1 MSQLPFFTW
10 HNILCAAVV
19 GAVGVHECVRAAC
32 VRAACFLRLPFCP
45 RTRTSLPYTTIFVTH
60 GNTVCVRHV
69 FRVSVKCFSGE
80 KVRWAVSVRAEPSN
94 VRAARQFHSRR
105 RQRRLLRSHCQQ
117 MAALN
122 FVNFFFVKWF
132 VKIER
137 EIPSNIK
144 FKKYK
149 IVYKKVVIAYV
160 LFELFKL

>member
-1 MSQLPFFTW
+1 MSKLPFFTW

-19 GAVGVHECVRAAC
+19 GAVGVRAC

-105 RQRRLLRSHCQQ
+105 RQRRLLRSRRQQ

-122 FVNFFFVKWF
+122 FVNFFFVK
-132 VKIER
+132 
-137 EIPSNIK
+137 
-144 FKKYK
+144 
-149 IVYKKVVIAYV
+149 
-160 LFELFKL
+160 